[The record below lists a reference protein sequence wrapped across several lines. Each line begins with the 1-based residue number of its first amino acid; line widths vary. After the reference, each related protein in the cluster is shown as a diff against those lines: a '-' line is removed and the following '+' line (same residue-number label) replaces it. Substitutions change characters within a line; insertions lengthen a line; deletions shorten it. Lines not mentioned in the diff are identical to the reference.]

1 MLTPAQKKEILSF
14 AEKRLASNDP
24 YHRLAHVGETAE
36 IAVRLAKTEGA
47 DADACWAAAMLH
59 DICKSKPGDHG
70 TEGAKRA
77 KEFLISIGLPAEF
90 VSKVEDAIHFHNKEF
105 HDGPKERAILW
116 DSDKLPIMTPDGF
129 RNRMLPFWVMRL
141 GPEEGKKKAVYEYYF
156 YYERFHTETA
166 KKEIVKYRKKIEKE
180 VFPGL

>member
-1 MLTPAQKKEILSF
+1 MLNTVQKKGILEF

-24 YHRLAHVGETAE
+24 YHQLSHVVETAE
-36 IAVRLAKTEGA
+36 IAVRFAKTEGA
-47 DADACWAAAMLH
+47 DVDVCWASAMLH

-70 TEGAKRA
+70 TEGAKKA

-105 HDGPKERAILW
+105 HEGPKERAILW

-129 RNRMLPFWVMRL
+129 MGRMLPFWVLKL
-141 GPEEGKKKAVYEYYF
+141 GKEGGKKKAVYEYYF
-156 YYERFHTETA
+156 YFDRFHTETA
-166 KKEIVKYRKKIEKE
+166 KKEIIKYRKKMEND